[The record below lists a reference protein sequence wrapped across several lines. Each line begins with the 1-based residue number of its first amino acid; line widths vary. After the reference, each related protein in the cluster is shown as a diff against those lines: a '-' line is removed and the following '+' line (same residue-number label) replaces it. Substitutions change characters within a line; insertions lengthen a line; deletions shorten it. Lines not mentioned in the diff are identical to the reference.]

1 MVPILHLNWRF
12 KKKYWT
18 PITWKIN
25 RGRINSLELLEDEK
39 NEICNSPKLPT
50 NDFIVGVI
58 MKLYCQDLNDLKI
71 SMLNNE
77 NSLKLSLLYS
87 RKSET
92 ANLSCLTDL
101 CQNSRIKII
110 IIVWWFIIKSWTITR
125 KWSSRRNEIV
135 KFLMENNSNINGTNK
150 EIIFLEKNEESRKL
164 YFSTI

>member
-1 MVPILHLNWRF
+1 
-12 KKKYWT
+12 
-18 PITWKIN
+18 
-25 RGRINSLELLEDEK
+25 
-39 NEICNSPKLPT
+39 
-50 NDFIVGVI
+50 
-58 MKLYCQDLNDLKI
+58 
-71 SMLNNE
+71 MLNNE

-135 KFLMENNSNINGTNK
+135 
-150 EIIFLEKNEESRKL
+150 
-164 YFSTI
+164 